1 MCAGALRPPCKQND
15 PRVGAVAGSAI
26 YIAEPELAKGVPN
39 LYKLTHKNHPD
50 AVWVR
55 SSINHYLYL
64 LDLMDALNDEANYR
78 YGGSKIHLSLSKAKS
93 WPFPAL
99 PDIAFVDQPK
109 CVHDDFKG
117 IADTVAAYREYYKR
131 DKREIATW
139 TKRPRRLG
147 LLNKFKLDLS
157 NKILYNRILFRRKE

>member
-1 MCAGALRPPCKQND
+1 MNIFFLDRSLIKCAQAHCDLHVNKMILE
-15 PRVGAVAGSAI
+15 SAQLLAAAI
-26 YIAEPELAKGVPN
+26 HIAEPELAKGVPN

-99 PDIAFVDQPK
+99 PDIAFVDPPK

-117 IADTVAAYREYYKR
+117 IADTVAAYRAYYLR
-131 DKREIATW
+131 DKRPIAAW
-139 TKRPRRLG
+139 TKRQPPDWW
-147 LLNKFKLDLS
+147 K
-157 NKILYNRILFRRKE
+157 

>member
-1 MCAGALRPPCKQND
+1 MILEGAQLLASAHWVTD
-15 PRVGAVAGSAI
+15 PEGTKDV
-26 YIAEPELAKGVPN
+26 PEM
-39 LYKLTHKNHPD
+39 YRLTHTNHPD

-99 PDIAFVDQPK
+99 SDNPWSDPPK
-109 CVHDDFKG
+109 CVHDDFKA
-117 IADTVAAYREYYKR
+117 IEDTVAAYRAYYLR
-131 DKREIATW
+131 DKRPIAAW
-139 TKRPRRLG
+139 TKRQPP
-147 LLNKFKLDLS
+147 D
-157 NKILYNRILFRRKE
+157 